1 MLRLLKRLGASCW
14 GDHEWMYRTGE
25 RGLWLECRQCGRQS
39 AGLEM
44 PEAHY
49 RRTQEAVAAK
59 HRLAPAGRSS
69 EPEPAGPRFG
79 RRLTALPATSPV
91 ASPSAPLSD
100 AERRWLQ
107 TWRALTPEER
117 VLAEQ
122 QVARIAAQADAAR
135 VPHAS

>member
-39 AGLEM
+39 AGLEL
-44 PEAHY
+44 PPAHY

-59 HRLAPAGRSS
+59 HRLAPAGRSP
-69 EPEPAGPRFG
+69 EPEPAGQRFG
-79 RRLTALPATSPV
+79 RRLTALPA
-91 ASPSAPLSD
+91 ASPAAPLSE

-107 TWRALTPEER
+107 TWRALTPDER
-117 VLAEQ
+117 IVAEQ
-122 QVARIAAQADAAR
+122 VVARIVARADAER